1 MYMIIKNLLF
11 KFHYHSSIFF
21 TFGWVLYPRIVYLH
35 YLVILSWLLN
45 KNKCLLTQ
53 LEYYFFKETCMGKEE
68 KYSVPKNNRYILYAN
83 CAVGTLYN
91 TFNYI
96 PLMLLVM
103 YVYLYNNKDKKIQD
117 LYSNIHLID
126 LFTTKQ
132 SKM

>member
-11 KFHYHSSIFF
+11 KFHYHSTIFF
-21 TFGWVLYPRIVYLH
+21 AFGWVLYPRIVYLH

-53 LEYYFFKETCMGKEE
+53 LEYYFFKETFMGKEE
-68 KYSVPKNNRYILYAN
+68 KYSVPKHNRSILYAN

-96 PLMLLVM
+96 PLMVLM
-103 YVYLYNNKDKKIQD
+103 MCAYLYNNKDKKIHD
-117 LYSNIHLID
+117 IKYYIHKLC
-126 LFTTKQ
+126 
-132 SKM
+132 